1 MANYT
6 WTILLLLFFN
16 VFSASAQTSP
26 LYFAQYPA
34 LSPDGQTLY
43 FSYEGDIWKVA
54 VEGGT
59 AERITGLEGTE
70 THSRVSPDG
79 KWLAFS
85 SNQYGNDD
93 IYILPLEGGKV
104 KQLTFHQ
111 AGDRVS
117 SWSWD
122 SQWIYF
128 TSNRYNRVSTY
139 KVNISGGTPIR
150 IFGHYFNTIHNLF
163 PDPVTG
169 ELYFNYS
176 WESYNFATRRRS
188 KGPFNPDI
196 QSYNPQTGKY
206 KKYTDWEGKDFGAT
220 IDKKGVI

>member
-1 MANYT
+1 
-6 WTILLLLFFN
+6 
-16 VFSASAQTSP
+16 
-26 LYFAQYPA
+26 
-34 LSPDGQTLY
+34 
-43 FSYEGDIWKVA
+43 
-54 VEGGT
+54 
-59 AERITGLEGTE
+59 E

-169 ELYFNYS
+169 ELYFIYP
-176 WESYNFATRRRS
+176 WESYNFATRRGY

-220 IDKKGVI
+220 IDKKGEVYFVSDEGNGQMNLYTFKEGKKEPLTQFEEMVIHPSVNADGGTVV